1 MICLVLLCTFIQIG
15 NTRSTFI
22 DDDEDPTQ
30 FENSFINNYASIN
43 DRLNGK
49 IPFEDFYYNKKP
61 FNADDIQLTKR
72 IIMLPR
78 VGRRSIR
85 STQ

>member
-1 MICLVLLCTFIQIG
+1 VLLCTFIQIG
-15 NTRSTFI
+15 STLPTLV
-22 DDDEDPTQ
+22 DDDEDQ
-30 FENSFINNYASIN
+30 AQMDNSFINNYATVA

-49 IPFEDFYYNKKP
+49 IPFEDLYYHRKP
-61 FNADDIQLTKR
+61 FNSDNIQLGKR

-85 STQ
+85 ST